1 MNFSEE
7 IKKIFIK
14 GSNLS
19 RLIYVNLAVFVV
31 VNLVY
36 AILFLF
42 NGPAEVLI
50 EWLSLPA
57 DLNVLIKRP
66 WTIITYMFL
75 HKSFLHILFNLII
88 LFWFGKIFLNYLSQR
103 QLLAIYLLGGLTGGI
118 FYIAAYNIFPVFSID
133 KYFAIALG
141 ASASVMAVLVAIAA
155 LVPKQEIYLMFFGRV
170 KIVYIALFTVLIDVI
185 SIPVSNAGG
194 HIAHLGGAVLGYL
207 FAVNYKKGKDFTI
220 GFSNFL
226 DKIFRLFKK
235 DKNIRVTYRSN
246 KNKTKSKRGF
256 ESDMDYNKRKKE
268 EQEEINRILEKVAN
282 SGYASLT
289 PKEKETLFKMSNKK

>member
-1 MNFSEE
+1 MSFSEE

-36 AILFLF
+36 AILYLF

-57 DLNVLIKRP
+57 DFNVLIRRP

-75 HKSFLHILFNLII
+75 HKSFLHILFNLIV
-88 LFWFGKIFLNYLSQR
+88 LYWFGKIFLKYLSQR
-103 QLLAIYLLGGLTGGI
+103 QLLSIYLLGGLSGGL
-118 FYIAAYNIFPVFSID
+118 FYIAAYNIFPVFEID

-141 ASASVMAVLVAIAA
+141 ASASVMAILVAIAA

-170 KIVYIALFTVLIDVI
+170 KIIYIALFTVIIDII
-185 SIPVSNAGG
+185 SIPISNAGG

-207 FAVNYKKGKDFTI
+207 FAINYKKGNDFTL
-220 GFSNFL
+220 GFSKFL
-226 DKIFRLFKK
+226 DKIFGLLKK
-235 DKNIRVTYRSN
+235 DKNIRITYRSG
-246 KNKTKSKRGF
+246 KHKAKTKRGF
-256 ESDMDYNKRKKE
+256 ESDMDYNKRKKQ
-268 EQEEINRILEKVAN
+268 EQEEINRILDKVAN

>member
-1 MNFSEE
+1 MSFSEE
-7 IKKIFIK
+7 IKKVFIK
-14 GSNLS
+14 GSKLS
-19 RLIYVNLAVFVV
+19 LLIYVNLAVFVV
-31 VNLVY
+31 VNLFY
-36 AILFLF
+36 AIIFLF

-57 DLNVLIKRP
+57 DLNVLIRRP

-75 HKSFLHILFNLII
+75 HKSFLHILFNLIV
-88 LFWFGKIFLNYLSQR
+88 LYWFGKIFLNYLSQR
-103 QLLAIYLLGGLTGGI
+103 HLLSIYLLGGLAGGLFFI
-118 FYIAAYNIFPVFSID
+118 GAYNLFPVFSID

-170 KIVYIALFTVLIDVI
+170 KIVYIALFTVLIDII
-185 SIPVSNAGG
+185 SIPISNAGG

-207 FAVNYKKGKDFTI
+207 FAINYKKGNDFTI

-226 DKIFRLFKK
+226 DKIFAIFKK
-235 DKNIRVTYRSN
+235 NKNIRVTYRSN
-246 KNKTKSKRGF
+246 KNKTQSKRGF
-256 ESDMDYNKRKKE
+256 ESDMDYNKRKKQ
-268 EQEEINRILEKVAN
+268 EQEEINRILDKVAN
-282 SGYASLT
+282 SGYSSLT